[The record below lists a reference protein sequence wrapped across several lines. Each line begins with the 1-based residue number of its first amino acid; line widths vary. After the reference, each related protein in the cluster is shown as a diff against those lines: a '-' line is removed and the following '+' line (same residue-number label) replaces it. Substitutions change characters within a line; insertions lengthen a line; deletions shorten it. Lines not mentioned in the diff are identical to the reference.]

1 MEVKKNAKRAYRI
14 RRIREIIGAVLLC
27 SAFVLLFLTVLA
39 LDCGRIDFMNS
50 MKLYVAAL
58 VLCGLSVPI
67 FGI

>member
-1 MEVKKNAKRAYRI
+1 MTAKERARRAEI
-14 RRIREIIGAVLLC
+14 VRRIREIIGAVLL
-27 SAFVLLFLTVLA
+27 SGAFVLLFLTVLA
-39 LDCGRIDFMNS
+39 LDCGRIDLMNS